1 MQFLIASRKFL
12 WQNPVSGQRK
22 NCAIIGEN
30 RQENKHRI
38 TVILQFD
45 KFFLIYY

>member
-22 NCAIIGEN
+22 NCAITYEK
-30 RQENKHRI
+30 RQGNKDGI
-38 TVILQFD
+38 TVILQLH

>member
-1 MQFLIASRKFL
+1 MQFLIVSRKFL

-22 NCAIIGEN
+22 DCAITYEK
-30 RQENKHRI
+30 RQGNKDGI
-38 TVILQFD
+38 TVILQLH